1 MKTQILKLNWKDFSK
16 HLEALLQDST
26 GQDSIPLQ
34 KHFELQVDFSSLD
47 HQLTNVPA
55 EHVEKVFYVFK
66 KMNLYFESGL
76 LLENSDQNFSV
87 VSLFQ
92 KGHIRVATDDFHDKK
107 IKLPKTQNF
116 EVLTTS
122 SQIFMKK
129 LNLNWDPNNKL
140 RAFLVQPTPD
150 FSFVLFSPVPDL
162 WMQTEIPKLVK
173 TMKRIFST

>member
-1 MKTQILKLNWKDFSK
+1 MKTQILKLNWKEFAK
-16 HLEALLQDST
+16 HLEALLQDTT
-26 GQDSIPLQ
+26 GQISIPLQ
-34 KHFELQVDFSSLD
+34 KQFELQVDFSSLD
-47 HQLTNVPA
+47 QQLSLAPD
-55 EHVEKVFYVFK
+55 EHIEKVLFVFK

-76 LLENSDQNFSV
+76 LLENNDQSYSV

-92 KGHIRVATDDFHDKK
+92 KGHIRVAADDFHNQK

-129 LNLNWDPNNKL
+129 LNLNWDPQNKL
-140 RAFLVQPTPD
+140 RAFLIQPTAD

-162 WMQTEIPKLVK
+162 WMQSEIPKLTK
-173 TMKRIFST
+173 AMKRLFST